1 MLCVLRR
8 ITLTHVSVRPG
19 RKHTLSGERLLPCG
33 PEVLLKNKAM
43 TKFKQ
48 ASRIGKL
55 SSQLKSSGPSLF
67 LGNKIKS
74 LVPITAFK
82 VAWADESLVL
92 FRKG

>member
-1 MLCVLRR
+1 M
-8 ITLTHVSVRPG
+8 SVHPG

-33 PEVLLKNKAM
+33 PEVLLKNKAK

-55 SSQLKSSGPSLF
+55 PSQLKSSGPSLF
-67 LGNKIKS
+67 LGNKTKS

-82 VAWADESLVL
+82 VAWAAKSLVL